1 MSKKFKKI
9 VIKNKKEIIN
19 SAIIISVIATVGL
32 ILCLHIIP
40 SVTNNIRK
48 DKIISI
54 FNDLKLDDQK
64 YILMNEFGK
73 GTATTMDWNI
83 SKDSRY
89 TRTYVRQLQVNTTT
103 IEINKLAV
111 DAGWT
116 YIGEPYTIDPVYHF
130 DPATTFASHSYNYK
144 TTNNEYVKISTFS
157 KLRMDALYNKPD
169 MTQDELIKLDESINS
184 APTEVLIS
192 VNLDS
197 NNL

>member
-1 MSKKFKKI
+1 
-9 VIKNKKEIIN
+9 
-19 SAIIISVIATVGL
+19 
-32 ILCLHIIP
+32 
-40 SVTNNIRK
+40 
-48 DKIISI
+48 
-54 FNDLKLDDQK
+54 
-64 YILMNEFGK
+64 
-73 GTATTMDWNI
+73 MDWNI

>member
-1 MSKKFKKI
+1 MSKKLKKT
-9 VIKNKKEIIN
+9 VIKNKKKIIN
-19 SAIIISVIATVGL
+19 SAMIISVIVTVGL

-89 TRTYVRQLQVNTTT
+89 TRTYVRQLEVNTTT
-103 IEINKLAV
+103 IEINKLAI

-144 TTNNEYVKISTFS
+144 TTNNEYIKISAFS